1 MNIALHALDPRLCIS
16 ALKGSECIYS
26 PQHQS
31 SWIPVAMVLNW
42 RLTDKIAIRC
52 LGPGYDKLTHKKPK
66 GLKSQR
72 GLYVYV
78 YIRTYIYI
86 LWLYLYHKM
95 RWKFTTITT
104 WMDCS
109 HTRSTLGRRST
120 NHQGADAS
128 ELVLPMFGTKIHCS
142 CNHHNVVPQL

>member
-42 RLTDKIAIRC
+42 QT
-52 LGPGYDKLTHKKPK
+52 KLLSAVLDRGMISWPTKKTK
-66 GLKSQR
+66 GLKSQW

-78 YIRTYIYI
+78 YIRAYIYI
-86 LWLYLYHKM
+86 LWLYVYHKM
-95 RWKFTTITT
+95 LWKFTTITT

-120 NHQGADAS
+120 NHQGADAP

-142 CNHHNVVPQL
+142 CKHHNVVPQL